1 MSAIINHSYLDFFA
15 IAVDAYNTDS
25 KNIYRK
31 LMMTIISTYKVLI
44 NDIEI
49 SSSALDNIDKLEFT
63 EVELENFYEEIYD
76 SIDIVK
82 LYKSKLKVLND
93 KDILFTE
100 LYDVVNEL
108 HLVIVEYLDRVS
120 TLEAKEIQKSYTQVA

>member
-1 MSAIINHSYLDFFA
+1 MSAIINHSYLDFFT
-15 IAVDAYNTDS
+15 IAVDAYNSDS

-120 TLEAKEIQKSYTQVA
+120 TLEAKAIQQKYIKVA

>member
-1 MSAIINHSYLDFFA
+1 MSAIINHSYLDFFT
-15 IAVDAYNTDS
+15 IAVDAYNSDS

-31 LMMTIISTYKVLI
+31 PMMTIISTYKVLI

>member
-1 MSAIINHSYLDFFA
+1 MSAIINHSYLDFFT

-120 TLEAKEIQKSYTQVA
+120 TLKAKAIQQKYIKVA

>member
-1 MSAIINHSYLDFFA
+1 MSAIINHSYLDFFT

-120 TLEAKEIQKSYTQVA
+120 TLEAKAIQQKYIKVA